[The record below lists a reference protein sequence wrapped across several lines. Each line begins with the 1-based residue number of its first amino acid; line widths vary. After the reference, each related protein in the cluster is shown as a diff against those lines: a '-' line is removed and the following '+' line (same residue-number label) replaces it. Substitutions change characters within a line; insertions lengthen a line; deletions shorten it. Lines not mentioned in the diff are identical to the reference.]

1 VRRGLFSHT
10 VKPLAPSTTLRRI
23 VMRRGLRGSRTF
35 LVIGGLMWT
44 SQITRLVFGKRPQ
57 VLAVDK
63 LARGERVEVRSL
75 PLPTRS
81 ERRALR
87 RAS

>member
-1 VRRGLFSHT
+1 MRRGLFSHT
-10 VKPLAPSTTLRRI
+10 VKPLAPSTTLRRM

-44 SQITRLVFGKRPQ
+44 SQIARLVFGKRPQ